1 MIEGIGYLT
10 VMLAIVFG
18 LRYAIS
24 RVAHTKR
31 EWQKR
36 NIERANPDWSE
47 NVLRI
52 NSARKF
58 GAVTEG
64 NTEYYHYAYPH
75 EDYRQ
80 PLQADDIRQIKSVIQ
95 ECLNVFKS
103 NEIAAALRNGGLSAS
118 GNKYDRISRLIEN
131 YPGIH
136 LYQLFWL
143 FDEDAIRRTCVRLDF
158 TAQGKQMMC
167 EMLEI
172 WVKQSYI
179 TNELGRNG
187 ITLQRDNLNESS

>member
-80 PLQADDIRQIKSVIQ
+80 PLQADDIRQINSIIQ

-103 NEIAAALRNGGLSAS
+103 NEIAAALKNGGLSAS
-118 GNKYDRISRLIEN
+118 GNKYDRIRRLIEN
-131 YPGIH
+131 FPGSYLH
-136 LYQLFWL
+136 QLFWL
-143 FDEDAIRRTCVRLDF
+143 FDDDAIMRTCERFDF
-158 TAQGKQMMC
+158 AIQDKQMMC
-167 EMLEI
+167 EMLDG
-172 WVKQSYI
+172 WVKRSYI
-179 TNELGRNG
+179 NNELRRNG
-187 ITLQRDNLNESS
+187 ITQEGDDLHAS